1 MEIQFVDPEAR
12 ILKQNDERKEN
23 DFLFFIERGGCI
35 VQINDKDKM
44 RNKSKRVR
52 QLFPG
57 DYFGE
62 IAFLYNSKRST
73 SVTSTNY
80 TTLGKISYE
89 NVRVLF
95 EQYPFFK
102 DELIKRTI
110 SYDDD
115 LKIFLESAL
124 KTIDYLKGV
133 PEETI
138 NKIIF
143 SMTFAKFD
151 KGSKIF

>member
-1 MEIQFVDPEAR
+1 
-12 ILKQNDERKEN
+12 
-23 DFLFFIERGGCI
+23 
-35 VQINDKDKM
+35 M
-44 RNKSKRVR
+44 RNKNKKVR
-52 QLFPG
+52 QLYPG

-80 TTLGKISYE
+80 TTLGKIAESE
-89 NVRVLF
+89 VKNLL
-95 EQYPFFK
+95 ETYPFLRT
-102 DELIKRTI
+102 ELTNRTI
-110 SYDDD
+110 NYEDD

-124 KTIDYLKGV
+124 KTIDYLKDV
-133 PEETI
+133 PDSTI
-138 NKIIF
+138 NRVIF

>member
-1 MEIQFVDPEAR
+1 
-12 ILKQNDERKEN
+12 
-23 DFLFFIERGGCI
+23 
-35 VQINDKDKM
+35 M
-44 RNKSKRVR
+44 RT
-52 QLFPG
+52 LYPG

-80 TTLGKISYE
+80 TTLGKIPESE
-89 NVRVLF
+89 VMALF
-95 EQYPFFK
+95 ETYPFFK
-102 DELIKRTI
+102 EELITRTI
-110 SYDDD
+110 RYDDD

-124 KTIDYLKGV
+124 KTIDYLQGV
-133 PEETI
+133 PDETV

>member
-1 MEIQFVDPEAR
+1 MFY
-12 ILKQNDERKEN
+12 
-23 DFLFFIERGGCI
+23 IERGECL

-44 RNKSKRVR
+44 RNKSKKVR
-52 QLFPG
+52 SLYPG

-62 IAFLYNSKRST
+62 IAFIYNSKRQT

-80 TTLGKISYE
+80 TTLGKIPE
-89 NVRVLF
+89 AEVFNLF
-95 EQYPFFK
+95 DTYPK
-102 DELIKRTI
+102 YKEELIKLTI
-110 SYDDD
+110 RYDDD

-124 KTIDYLKGV
+124 KTIDYLRDV
-133 PEETI
+133 PDETI